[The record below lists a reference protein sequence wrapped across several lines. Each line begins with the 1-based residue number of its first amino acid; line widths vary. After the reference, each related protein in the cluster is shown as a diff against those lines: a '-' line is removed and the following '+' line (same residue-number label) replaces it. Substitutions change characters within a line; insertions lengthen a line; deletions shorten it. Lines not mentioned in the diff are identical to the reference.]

1 MALKENDGIYPD
13 FVDSSVGCC
22 GYDSFGESPIT
33 SVQEMDREEI
43 EQSPNSD
50 FSFDWGNKKGG

>member
-22 GYDSFGESPIT
+22 GCDSFGESQIT
-33 SVQEMDREEI
+33 SVQEDG
-43 EQSPNSD
+43 SG
-50 FSFDWGNKKGG
+50 GN